1 MSHWLCLHGWGGSKS
16 DFEMG
21 KLGGLSGRKTFAQ
34 SRFGVPFADFSSF
47 LASLGHPAE
56 LIDALRDMPH
66 MTWVDD
72 ALGSPLDT
80 VLPLPGGEFQV
91 RVPLLPWQRALD
103 DLAALW
109 TSDGPFTGV
118 AGFSQGGWL
127 AILLLAAARQLPER
141 YACFAS
147 LRTAIVIAVPDRR
160 IAGSASSADAPSA
173 AASADAA
180 AAAAEAALVLRSDEK
195 LAVRTIV
202 LRGTR
207 DPLLKPL
214 DGVQYAPLLS
224 LFCDATVRE
233 YAGAH
238 QVPFDRA
245 LWTELSSA
253 AE

>member
-1 MSHWLCLHGWGGSKS
+1 
-16 DFEMG
+16 MG

-34 SRFGVPFADFSSF
+34 SRFSVPFADFSSF

-72 ALGSPLDT
+72 ALGSALDT

-127 AILLLAAARQLPER
+127 AILLLAAARQFPER

-160 IAGSASSADAPSA
+160 IANSGSGSSADAPS
-173 AASADAA
+173 SD
-180 AAAAEAALVLRSDEK
+180 AAEAALVLRSDEK

-214 DGVQYAPLLS
+214 DGVQYASLLS

>member
-1 MSHWLCLHGWGGSKS
+1 
-16 DFEMG
+16 MG

-34 SRFGVPFADFSSF
+34 SRFSVPFADFSSF

-72 ALGSPLDT
+72 ALGSALDT

-127 AILLLAAARQLPER
+127 AILLLAAARQFPER

-160 IAGSASSADAPSA
+160 IANSGSGSSADAPS
-173 AASADAA
+173 SD
-180 AAAAEAALVLRSDEK
+180 AAEAALVLRSDEK
-195 LAVRTIV
+195 LAVRTVV

-214 DGVQYAPLLS
+214 DGVQYASLLS